1 MSKLYIYLANRN
13 KDGIKILNTS
23 SCSTIYNS
31 TKINDVYKIG
41 LEPSLEEKISNYYNK
56 FKMSWDLIIESADS
70 YKNLK
75 DSLKKRGYYNLPLFS
90 GSLFQE
96 QLDSVVNSI
105 EKSKQKTTIKPNNIN
120 IKTMIR
126 KNNK

>member
-41 LEPSLEEKISNYYNK
+41 LETSLEEKISNY
-56 FKMSWDLIIESADS
+56 F
-70 YKNLK
+70 NLL
-75 DSLKKRGYYNLPLFS
+75 SSRCVLFS
-90 GSLFQE
+90 MLS
-96 QLDSVVNSI
+96 SI
-105 EKSKQKTTIKPNNIN
+105 KNKKKSRITAKSIVFK
-120 IKTMIR
+120 
-126 KNNK
+126 